1 MRGLF
6 TSARTLLIGL
16 FGFVSIALVASCGI
30 LMNSAWHQQADAQRR
45 LEVGSITRHLFLAMQ
60 NMRVERGTVSAA
72 LLEDQPIESAVLQDI
87 HDLRVKSKS
96 DLTEALSELSR
107 LDFADRDHLSAELN
121 TKNTIVETMR
131 SDADEMLRSPSR
143 EMNKEMNK
151 KWLSAMGSLVDS
163 MDSLSNRLSSKVR
176 LNDPFFDQMM
186 TVKQLAWSIRSDAG
200 TERLM
205 IGDAIAKREKVS
217 EDWKRK
223 TMELHARV
231 LAVWAM
237 LVSYVDAPK
246 TPQELVRSI
255 AAAQDGYFN
264 RYIHDRD
271 ELYASLA
278 TDGSSPVTSRVWIQ
292 KTNPAL
298 ENLIA
303 VANTAVDLAQAVA
316 ESMSADA
323 ERQFVYQS
331 ILAFIAALI
340 GILGFL
346 AISRNIVRPII
357 TLTLAMRE
365 LAAGDTSIRIP
376 NTDRQDELGAMAKAV
391 EVFKQAAIDNARL
404 RDEQDR
410 IAANN
415 RAEKEAAAIK
425 LAKTFDAK
433 IGNLVQVL
441 KSAAGEMEATARS
454 MSETADK
461 TDRVASLT
469 TGFAEQTS
477 ANVRQIAAATDQL
490 ASSTR
495 EIGSQ
500 VSASANLVKKAV
512 EDTKRTDNAVKVMSE
527 RSERIEQIV
536 KLISDIAGQTNLL
549 ALNATIEAA
558 RAGETG
564 KGFGVVA
571 SEVKNLATQT
581 ARATEEISSQVIKSQ
596 EATRDV
602 VEAIR
607 GVGST
612 IEQLHLIASAM
623 ASAIEEQQCAAQEI
637 ARSVGEAAR
646 GTQEVTTNTSQV
658 RQAAADAGSA
668 SSQVLAAAASLSHN
682 SSELDHEVEL
692 FLGSIAGTFG

>member
-16 FGFVSIALVASCGI
+16 FGLVSIGLVASCGI
-30 LMNSAWHQQADAQRR
+30 MMNSAWHQQAAAQRR

-72 LLEDQPIESAVLQDI
+72 LLEDQPIESSILQDI

-96 DLTEALSELSR
+96 ALTEALSELSR
-107 LDFADRDHLSAELN
+107 PDFADRDHLSSELN

-131 SDADEMLRSPSR
+131 SDTDEMLRSQSR
-143 EMNKEMNK
+143 ENNKEMNK
-151 KWLSAMGSLVDS
+151 KWLSAVGSLVDT
-163 MDSLSNRLSSKVR
+163 MDSLSNRLSSEVR

-186 TVKQLAWSIRSDAG
+186 TIKQLAWSVRSDAG

-237 LVSYVDAPK
+237 LISYVDDPK
-246 TPQELVRSI
+246 TPQDLLRSI
-255 AAAQDGYFN
+255 AAARDGYFN

-278 TDGSSPVTSRVWIQ
+278 TDGTSPITSRIWIQ

-303 VANTAVDLAQAVA
+303 VANTAVDLGQAVA

-323 ERQFVYQS
+323 KRQFIYQT
-331 ILAFIAALI
+331 ILALIASLI

-357 TLTLAMRE
+357 ALTLAMRE
-365 LAAGDTSIRIP
+365 LASGDTSIGIP

-410 IAANN
+410 IAASN
-415 RAEKEAAAIK
+415 RAEKEAAAVK

-441 KSAAGEMEATARS
+441 KAAAGEMEMTARS

-512 EDTKRTDNAVKVMSE
+512 EDTKRTDSAVRVMSE

-581 ARATEEISSQVIKSQ
+581 AKATEEISSQVIKSQ

-623 ASAIEEQQCAAQEI
+623 ATAIEEQQCAAQEI

-658 RQAAADAGSA
+658 RQAAADTGSA

-682 SSELDHEVEL
+682 SSELDHEVGL